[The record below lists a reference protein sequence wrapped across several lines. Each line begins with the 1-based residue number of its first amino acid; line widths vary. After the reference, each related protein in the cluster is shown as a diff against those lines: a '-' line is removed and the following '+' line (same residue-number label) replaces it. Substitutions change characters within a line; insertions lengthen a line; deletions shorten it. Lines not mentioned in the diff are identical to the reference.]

1 MDVLFSISLC
11 PTVHLEELP
20 HPFNKVLSNYSN
32 EVDPAPSYCQC
43 VHIFSKSQ
51 VQSKKLNLFDYIDIS
66 PVDGWIIAA
75 ESKVAR
81 WEECQSLVEK
91 GWKKKSPLMA
101 EFTGR
106 SYAPNA
112 SNVFYFQANE
122 KRAEI
127 CKYAQQEGNGTRRPN
142 VIDWLRYRFD
152 RSLLSRYRHCFFVFF
167 LVSFR

>member
-1 MDVLFSISLC
+1 MRGMPISGR
-11 PTVHLEELP
+11 EGME
-20 HPFNKVLSNYSN
+20 
-32 EVDPAPSYCQC
+32 
-43 VHIFSKSQ
+43 
-51 VQSKKLNLFDYIDIS
+51 
-66 PVDGWIIAA
+66 
-75 ESKVAR
+75 
-81 WEECQSLVEK
+81 
-91 GWKKKSPLMA
+91 KKSPLMA

-167 LVSFR
+167 FGFVSLGALVFRRSKRVALPARYERKMNPVQAAVLERKN